1 MTALYGQAS
10 PFVGDHSQVGVQ
22 GQHITVTGGVHVGG
36 PGESPEAKYA
46 AGVANLDR
54 RNPERARELI
64 WEAMTGWE
72 ARGDEYV
79 TSEVLFYWLVAML
92 SGRTVRQFSGKE
104 IGQLRHFRSRYA
116 ESGGDEWAAG
126 VRLIYQL
133 LDSVL
138 RPPGTR
144 PGPDTDVSLL
154 EKQFDDL
161 GEAQRKLLLRLE
173 LFLSG
178 PRKDEI
184 WQGKLQDARSRQRS
198 GDRLDR
204 AWKFFH
210 PDPVEVNLPEPRPVA
225 AGTRWMR
232 FSALVFAVIAG
243 SFGLDLLWK
252 DAALGLLGYVVAL
265 GGGIT
270 VAAADL
276 ELRFYR
282 ERSRRLRGEQP
293 WVLGQGKMASNDE
306 FAQPIEKLLQRYVD
320 RYGPDEITRGL
331 WKNAPGG
338 VRQFYRNEIT
348 GICRSTGASIA
359 EVDWFI
365 RYEVRQMLQ
374 RAQGGALRLPREQ
387 PREHPA
393 APAACRTGWIV
404 LALGCALAV
413 FALRVYA
420 LGTAVV
426 LLGEY
431 WAWACWLPV
440 ALERRRHA
448 ADERE
453 HDHRQAGIEE
463 AFRKW
468 SERLEDRP
476 SDAEMAEWLERDRTV
491 LLGRALDYFRLPR
504 SRLVAHGFL
513 EKPGVGA
520 RRMQLDG
527 CLARYQGYQTWMFL
541 LAEDGVRQMRASLD
555 FLTGTLVE
563 REEITYG
570 YSSIAAVHVTRKRGG
585 QTFELR
591 LTGGDPITVQ
601 VKKPAPGA
609 KPPDNRGDQDE
620 NAELAE
626 EAEEAGDA
634 ANDDDLDVASIT
646 NTLHLLEGVAAE
658 GRKWLQEHSWAT
670 AWTGDKKSDSAG
682 GFPPQ
687 QSETGEL
694 RHAFSEMETR
704 TCVTPPDSVS
714 RRGHG

>member
-1 MTALYGQAS
+1 MTTTYGQAS
-10 PFVGDHSQVGVQ
+10 HFVGDRSQVGVQ
-22 GQHITVTGGVHVGG
+22 GQNITVTGGVHVGG

-46 AGVANLDR
+46 AGKANLNS

-72 ARGDEYV
+72 ATGDGHV
-79 TSEVLFYWLVAML
+79 TSEILFYWLVAML
-92 SGRTVRQFSGKE
+92 SGRTVRQFSEKE
-104 IGQLRHFRSRYA
+104 IGQLRHFQSRSA
-116 ESGGDEWAAG
+116 EPANGEWAAG

-133 LDSVL
+133 LDSAL

-144 PGPDTDVSLL
+144 PRPDIDVSLL
-154 EKQFDDL
+154 EKQFEDL
-161 GEAQRKLLLRLE
+161 GEHQRKPLLQLD

-178 PRKDEI
+178 PRKEER
-184 WQGKLQDARSRQRS
+184 WQSKLDDAKFRQRS
-198 GDRLDR
+198 NDRLTR

-210 PDPVEVNLPEPRPVA
+210 EEPVEVNLPEPWPVA
-225 AGTRWMR
+225 AGTRRMR
-232 FSALVFAVIAG
+232 FSALVFAVMAG

-252 DAALGLLGYVVAL
+252 DVALGLLGYVVAL
-265 GGGIT
+265 AGGIM

-276 ELRFYR
+276 ELRFCR
-282 ERSRRLRGEQP
+282 ERSRRLPGEQP
-293 WVLGQGKMASNDE
+293 RVLEQSETVSNDE
-306 FAQPIEKLLQRYVD
+306 FALRIDKLLQRYFD
-320 RYGPDEITRGL
+320 RYGPDEITRSL
-331 WKNAPGG
+331 WKNAPSE
-338 VRQFYRNEIT
+338 VRRFYRNNTI
-348 GICRSTGASIA
+348 GICRSTGASVA
-359 EVDWFI
+359 EVAWFI
-365 RYEVRQMLQ
+365 RYEVRQMLR
-374 RAQGGALRLPREQ
+374 RARGGALRLPREQ
-387 PREHPA
+387 PHERPA
-393 APAACRTGWIV
+393 APATLRAGWIA

-440 ALERRRHA
+440 ALERRHHV
-448 ADERE
+448 ADDRER
-453 HDHRQAGIEE
+453 DHRQAGINE
-463 AFRKW
+463 AFWKW
-468 SERLEDRP
+468 NERLEDRP

-504 SRLVAHGFL
+504 SRLIAHGFL
-513 EKPGVGA
+513 EKPHPGA
-520 RRMQLDG
+520 RRKQLDG
-527 CLARYQGYQTWMFL
+527 CLARYQGYQIWIFL

-601 VKKPAPGA
+601 VKKPVPGT

-620 NAELAE
+620 NTE
-626 EAEEAGDA
+626 EAEEAGDE

-658 GRKWLQEHSWAT
+658 GRKWLQEHAWAT
-670 AWTGDKKSDSAG
+670 AWTGDKASSDAAG
-682 GFPPQ
+682 DFPPQ
-687 QSETGEL
+687 EPETGEL
-694 RHAFSEMETR
+694 RH
-704 TCVTPPDSVS
+704 VQQVGDLSVEAN
-714 RRGHG
+714 RR